1 LKKLFLISISCFVW
15 GIAFSQKDS
24 VEFILVDTV
33 TNQAGEYYMASNVNS
48 WNPHDEQYKFK
59 RDNDGTLFLIC
70 YFNKG
75 TNLQF
80 KFTRGSWLTVET
92 STKGTDI
99 INRSLKTDTSRFVV
113 NYISGWKDQFTPV
126 FKQHT
131 ASPHV
136 KIIDTAFFIPQL
148 NRTRKIWIYLP
159 GDYTTSGKKYPVL
172 YMHDGQNLF
181 DEFSSAYGEWGVDEC
196 LDSLIA
202 KGKPPCIV
210 VGIENGPNRITEY
223 NPYNNERFGK
233 EEGVA
238 YVDFIVQTLKPF
250 IDKNYKTITG
260 NESTLIAGSS
270 LGALISYYAILKY
283 PAVFGKAGIFS
294 PAFWIAPEIK
304 MLTDSLGKNVRG
316 KLFFYMGGMEGQLN
330 IDIMNAIAQQ
340 LGTISGSMI
349 YTITD
354 SNSRHNENAWRNW
367 FAEFYNWIMA
377 DGYNYVIKTE
387 E

>member
-1 LKKLFLISISCFVW
+1 MKKLFLLTISCFIW
-15 GIAFSQKDS
+15 AIAFSQKDS
-24 VEFILVDTV
+24 VEFILVDTL
-33 TNQAGEYYMASNVNS
+33 TDQAGEYYMASNVNS

-59 RDNDGTLFLIC
+59 KDGDGTLFLIC

-75 TNLQF
+75 TDLRF
-80 KFTRGSWLTVET
+80 KFTRGSWQTVEC
-92 STKGTDI
+92 SNNGADVV
-99 INRSLKTDTSRFVV
+99 NRVLKTDSSRIVL
-113 NYISGWKDQFTPV
+113 NYISGWKDQFQPV
-126 FKQHT
+126 IKPHT
-131 ASPHV
+131 ASPNV

-148 NRTRKIWIYLP
+148 NRTRKIWIYIP
-159 GDYTTSGKKYPVL
+159 EGYANAGKRYPVL

-181 DEFSSAYGEWGVDEC
+181 DEFTSAYGEWGVDEC

-238 YVDFIVQTLKPF
+238 YVDFIVKTLKPF
-250 IDKNYKTITG
+250 IDKNYKTFSGT
-260 NESTLIAGSS
+260 ESTMIAGSS

-304 MLTDSLGKNVRG
+304 MLTDSLGKKVNG
-316 KLFFYMGGMEGQLN
+316 KLFFFIGEQEGQAA
-330 IDIMNAIAQQ
+330 IAEMNGIAQQ

-349 YTITD
+349 YTLTD

-367 FAEFYNWIMA
+367 FPEFYNWIMA
-377 DGYNYVIKTE
+377 DGYNYVIKTTD
-387 E
+387 